1 LNLTDVIQR
10 WNAPPPDQLVARA
23 SERLPFWVS
32 LLLVIA
38 IGYYLAQLVWLL
50 VPAGEPAQWT
60 PPPMAGGASDGN
72 AVGADY
78 ASVINA
84 HLFGVAKLDG
94 ASEAPD
100 ADADAASAPET
111 ALNLTL
117 RGAIAAEDPRYAH
130 AIIADGSGTEKV
142 YFVKDAVPGGA
153 MLHMV
158 QADRVILN
166 RGGVLESLLLPREL
180 ASGARSARGSD
191 PPRRSVAAPQTARSV
206 QEVIDQNPTVLTE
219 IIRPQPFMP
228 NGQLKGYRVYP
239 GRNREQFIQLGL
251 QPGDLITEINGM
263 ALNNPAQAME
273 IFRSM
278 ADTTEVSVTIER
290 EGQPQSLN
298 LDTSQLAEAADGETE

>member
-1 LNLTDVIQR
+1 MAQ
-10 WNAPPPDQLVARA
+10 A
-23 SERLPFWVS
+23 SQRLPFWVS
-32 LLLVIA
+32 LLLVLA
-38 IGYYLAQLVWLL
+38 IGYYLARLVWLL
-50 VPAGEPAQWT
+50 VPVKDSGQWT
-60 PPPMAGGASDGN
+60 PPPLDAGAATNGSA
-72 AVGADY
+72 AADY
-78 ASVINA
+78 SALINA
-84 HLFGVAKLDG
+84 HLFGVAELG
-94 ASEAPD
+94 TGSEEPAPG
-100 ADADAASAPET
+100 ADASSAPET
-111 ALNLTL
+111 ALNLSL

-130 AIIADGSGTEKV
+130 AIIADGSGVEKV

-153 MLHMV
+153 TVHSV

-166 RGGVLESLLLPREL
+166 RGGVLEALLLPRDL
-180 ASGARSARGSD
+180 AAGGQAAGGAR
-191 PPRRSVAAPQTARSV
+191 PQRRAVAAAPQSV
-206 QEVIDQNPTVLTE
+206 QAVVGENATVLTE

-278 ADTTEVSVTIER
+278 GDTTEVSVTIER

-298 LDTSQLAEAADGETE
+298 LDTSQLAAAADGETE

>member
-10 WNAPPPDQLVARA
+10 WNVPQPDQLLARA
-23 SERLPFWVS
+23 SERLPFWMS
-32 LLLVIA
+32 LVLVIG
-38 IGYYLAQLVWLL
+38 IGYYLARMVWLL
-50 VPAGEPAQWT
+50 VPTAEQAQWS
-60 PPPMAGGASDGN
+60 PPPLESAAPGGTMPA
-72 AVGADY
+72 ADY
-78 ASVINA
+78 AAVINA
-84 HLFGVAKLDG
+84 HLFGVAKLDSG
-94 ASEAPD
+94 TTEPEPG
-100 ADADAASAPET
+100 ADAASAPET

-117 RGAIAAEDPRYAH
+117 RGAIAAGDPRYAH

-153 MLHMV
+153 TVHMV

-166 RGGVLESLLLPREL
+166 RGGVLEALLLPRDA
-180 ASGARSARGSD
+180 ASGINGAQGSGS
-191 PPRRSVAAPQTARSV
+191 RRRAVAAPQPGQSL
-206 QEVIDQNPTVLTE
+206 QEVVGQNASALTE

-290 EGQPQSLN
+290 EGQSQSLN
-298 LDTSQLAEAADGETE
+298 LDTSELAAAADGETE